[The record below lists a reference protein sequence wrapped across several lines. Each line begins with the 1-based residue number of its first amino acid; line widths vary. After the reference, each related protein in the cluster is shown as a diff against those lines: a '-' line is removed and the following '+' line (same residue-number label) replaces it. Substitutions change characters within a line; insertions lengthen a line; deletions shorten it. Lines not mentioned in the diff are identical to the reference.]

1 MTWAWSLP
9 VVVTPARI
17 LRTPL
22 LNLARARAIVPTF
35 RDWDEA
41 RETVESLLACSPRP
55 AEIVV
60 VDDNHEVNPPKWVR
74 RDGIILVAYEGNRGP
89 SVARNAG
96 AAHNAG
102 IPIDWF
108 YFTDTGC
115 WREPDF
121 FARLVDARASA
132 RFDCVALAGPVHGV
146 TVSPAVTPINHYMT
160 VEGILNPPMDAD
172 GPQAIVTANA
182 AVCASAF
189 HAAGGFDASYPF
201 AAGED
206 LDLGLKLRR
215 LGTIRWARYATVHH
229 RFVESIDDFTRRF
242 VRYGRGTA
250 HLEHRMTLPSIEPTP
265 FIAHDQAMQTLADL
279 QIASMRR
286 GYEQHQEHLAC
297 EGQLRTFP
305 LLGVSPRWLIPKAKS
320 LSVKGRSNEQGQ

>member
-9 VVVTPARI
+9 VVVTPSRI

-22 LNLARARAIVPTF
+22 LNPARTRAIVPTF
-35 RDWDEA
+35 RDWEEA
-41 RETVESLLACSPRP
+41 RETVESLLACIPRP

-60 VDDNHEVNPPKWVR
+60 VDDNHEADPPRWVR
-74 RDGIILVAYEGNRGP
+74 MDGITRVAYEGNRGP

-96 AAHNAG
+96 AALDTAV
-102 IPIDWF
+102 PIEWL

-115 WREPDF
+115 WREPGF
-121 FARLVDARASA
+121 FAALADARAAA

-146 TVSPAVTPINHYMT
+146 TVSATVTPINHYMT

-189 HAAGGFDASYPF
+189 RVAGGFDASYPF

-206 LDLGLKLRR
+206 LDLGIKLRR
-215 LGTIRWARYATVHH
+215 LGSIHWARHAAVHH
-229 RFVESIDDFTRRF
+229 RFVESIEDFTRRF
-242 VRYGRGTA
+242 VRYGKGTA
-250 HLEHRMTLPSIEPTP
+250 HLEHRLKLPSIEPAR
-265 FIAHDQAMQTLADL
+265 FAAHDPAMQSLADL
-279 QIASMRR
+279 QMASMLR
-286 GYEQHQEHLAC
+286 GYEQHQEHL
-297 EGQLRTFP
+297 ENESLLRTFAP
-305 LLGVSPRWLIPKAKS
+305 LVLSPRGAAR
-320 LSVKGRSNEQGQ
+320 GRSLFQ